1 MPLRAERLNVNN
13 VTNMEQLLRDVFT
26 SSDKEKNTRGV
37 HQDSRSLTLPSPEPR
52 RVTATLNLTCKN
64 I

>member
-26 SSDKEKNTRGV
+26 SFDKEKSTRGV
-37 HQDSRSLTLPSPEPR
+37 YQDSRSLTLPSLGPR

>member
-1 MPLRAERLNVNN
+1 MPLQAERLNINN

-26 SSDKEKNTRGV
+26 SFDKEKNTRGV
-37 HQDSRSLTLPSPEPR
+37 YQDSRSLTLPSPEPR
-52 RVTATLNLTCKN
+52 RVTSTLNLTCKN